1 MGWFAHSDY
10 ISHLFLSRQMRG
22 GIPVF
27 ITIIS
32 KRGNY
37 STAWKMWPFL
47 TEENKDINYM
57 KYNFQR
63 CITGGN
69 FGLL

>member
-1 MGWFAHSDY
+1 
-10 ISHLFLSRQMRG
+10 MRG

-32 KRGNY
+32 KRWNY
-37 STAWKMWPFL
+37 GTALKMWPIL
-47 TEENKDINYM
+47 TEENKDISYM

-63 CITGGN
+63 YITGGN